1 MKTRP
6 KAVIA
11 CFRIP
16 SWTHDPSEELR
27 SIVEEHGSMIR
38 IKLGERGVQ
47 VLLTLADY
55 AEELALEH
63 ARGNYG
69 TRAGGSLHRSSTAG
83 RMLRK
88 PSGGLRRLLE
98 PLRLQ

>member
-38 IKLGERGVQ
+38 IKLGERGSG
-47 VLLTLADY
+47 
-55 AEELALEH
+55 ALNLS
-63 ARGNYG
+63 R
-69 TRAGGSLHRSSTAG
+69 
-83 RMLRK
+83 LR
-88 PSGGLRRLLE
+88 
-98 PLRLQ
+98 